1 MLRVRAIF
9 PRIAFPTVL
18 AASLAT
24 AIAMLGAGYGPIAT
38 FLVPMAFAT
47 LFVIVCERIFPH
59 TPLWNR
65 SHGDVRVDL
74 AHMVSVTTTGAVLQP
89 LLAAVAIPTS
99 VWAAGAVGH
108 SLWPSQWPLLV
119 QLVLA
124 LVVAEFPKYWF
135 HRWMH
140 EHEALWRI
148 HATHHSAPRLYWLNA
163 ARFHPFDIAIDTT
176 AGILT
181 LGILACPGEVV
192 SLFALV
198 STVHGYFQHANL
210 ETRIGPLNYFFSMA
224 ELHRWHHSRLIEEA
238 NHNYGN
244 NVIVWDLVFGTYF
257 NPRHRQPATDI
268 GLGELPS
275 FPQDFWGQI
284 ASPFQWREIVERAQ
298 RIDPARAQS
307 ESA

>member
-1 MLRVRAIF
+1 MSKAEAIF
-9 PRIAFPTVL
+9 ARIAFPSVL
-18 AASLAT
+18 AACLAV
-24 AIAMLGAGYGPIAT
+24 AIGMLRAGYGPVET
-38 FLVPMAFAT
+38 FLVPITFAT
-47 LFVIVCERIFPH
+47 LFVIVTERIFPYA
-59 TPLWNR
+59 PQWNR

-74 AHMVSVTTTGAVLQP
+74 AHMVSVTTTGAIIQP
-89 LLAAVAIPTS
+89 LLAAIAIPTS
-99 VWAAGAVGH
+99 VWIAGSIGH
-108 SLWPSQWPLLV
+108 SLWPAQWPLLV
-119 QLVLA
+119 QLLLA

-140 EHEALWRI
+140 EYDALWRL

-192 SLFALV
+192 ALFALV
-198 STVHGYFQHANL
+198 SAVHGYFQHANL

-268 GLGELPS
+268 GLGEIPS
-275 FPQDFWGQI
+275 FPRDFWGQI
-284 ASPFQWREIVERAQ
+284 ASPFRWQEIVKQAQ
-298 RIDPARAQS
+298 RIDPARTQS
-307 ESA
+307 EST